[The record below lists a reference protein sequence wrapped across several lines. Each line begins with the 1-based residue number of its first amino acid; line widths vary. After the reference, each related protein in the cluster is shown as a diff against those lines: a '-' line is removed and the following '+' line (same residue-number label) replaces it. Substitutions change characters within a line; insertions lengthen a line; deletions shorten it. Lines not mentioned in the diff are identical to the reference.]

1 MPPLLCYM
9 YCVARK
15 FLLLFCNITVA
26 TVDRV
31 SAGGFV
37 PILTFFYRIPLLF
50 GAVKDNRGQLA
61 AFGERILANARYT
74 VGNRDGG

>member
-1 MPPLLCYM
+1 MPPLVCYM
-9 YCVARK
+9 YCVTRK
-15 FLLLFCNITVA
+15 FLLLFCNIA
-26 TVDRV
+26 IAAVDRV